1 MNRIIN
7 WTSLVPIS
15 NSRYC
20 WLTLPFAL
28 LSIAGS
34 AVAGVASHYFE
45 LYLFAMVYWAYQ
57 YQVIQLRKSPALV
70 FVPQLFK
77 QYVYACFGQLYLL
90 ILTKFLVTLW
100 ISGFEPALSVT
111 GWLVL
116 LHLGMAWGAVKSN
129 LASQWPLY
137 LLLPPLMLEIDLAS
151 ALPMHGSLV
160 FAVIGAA
167 AYSHSLMTQRHMQKT
182 NQTGDIIHYEWRWI
196 PSFSNHSIV
205 LLNPV
210 LRFALWGKHAGVG
223 GVLFAFFLIG
233 ILSAM
238 VPAIMQYEWTTL
250 EAWML
255 GGAFTVLA
263 CTILPSSPD
272 QVTRLWQALP
282 HSRGQISNQ
291 LALSF
296 VMLQMITPL
305 VAMIAWL
312 IIGTSDLQQ
321 GVVQTIAMAA
331 LATSAMFG
339 VALIAHNGV
348 WWQLLIKSVS
358 TIIALIFIGI
368 FTSFKPTI
376 QIALGAVSVPLAV
389 YLHSKWHQR
398 MVQG

>member
-20 WLTLPFAL
+20 WLALPFAL
-28 LSIAGS
+28 LSIVGS

-45 LYLFAMVYWAYQ
+45 LYLFAMVFWAYQ
-57 YQVIQLRKSPALV
+57 YQIIQLRKSPLLV
-70 FVPQLFK
+70 FVPQLFQ
-77 QYVYACFGQLYLL
+77 QYVSACFGQLYLL
-90 ILTKFLVTLW
+90 LLIKFLATLW
-100 ISGFEPALSVT
+100 VADLEQAMSVT

-137 LLLPPLMLEIDLAS
+137 LLLPPLILEIDLAA
-151 ALPMHGSLV
+151 ALPMHGLVV

-182 NQTGDIIHYEWRWI
+182 HQTSDIMHYEWRWI

-205 LLNPV
+205 LLNPI
-210 LRFALWGKHAGVG
+210 LRFAIWGKHAGIG
-223 GVLFAFFLIG
+223 GVLFAFFLVG
-233 ILSAM
+233 ILTSL
-238 VPAIMQYEWTTL
+238 VPAMMQYEWTTL

-263 CTILPSSPD
+263 CTILPSSPE
-272 QVTRLWQALP
+272 QVTRLWQVLP
-282 HSRGQISNQ
+282 ISRSQISHQ

-296 VMLQMITPL
+296 VALQFITP
-305 VAMIAWL
+305 VIAFIGWL
-312 IIGTSDLQQ
+312 MLGTSDLQQ
-321 GVVQTIAMAA
+321 GVVQTIAMSA

-339 VALIAHNGV
+339 VALIVHEGA
-348 WWQLLIKSVS
+348 WWQLLIKSGS
-358 TIIALIFIGI
+358 TIVALIFIGI
-368 FTSFKPTI
+368 FTSFEPEI
-376 QIALGAVSVPLAV
+376 QLALGVVSVVLAV
-389 YLHSKWHQR
+389 FLHSKWHQR